1 MQELLEQTLTSTSSS
16 WLLAHIGNTPLLRLY
31 RVASDIP
38 LGVQV
43 YAKAEHFNPG
53 GSVKDRAALK
63 MILDAKRNGQMG
75 PGKKLLDAT
84 SGNTG
89 IAYAMIGAA
98 WGIPVTVCLPR
109 NASPERKRILRSYGA
124 EIIETDS
131 DGTTDSAQRFAR
143 DLVAK
148 FPRRYVYL
156 DQYNNQSNWRA
167 HYEGTGLEIWR
178 QTKGR
183 ITHFITGIGTTG
195 TFIGTSRRLKG
206 FKPEVKTI
214 SVQPESPLHGIEGLK
229 HLPTAIVPGIYDP
242 RLADDELTVSTED
255 AQEMT
260 ARLSSEEGLLVG
272 TSSGANV
279 FAALRLARTAAP
291 GSVIVTILCDSGDRY
306 LSDRDHKR

>member
-1 MQELLEQTLTSTSSS
+1 MQELLEESLIDSSS
-16 WLLAHIGNTPLLRLY
+16 GWLLSHIGNTPLLRLR
-31 RVASDIP
+31 RVAADIP
-38 LGVQV
+38 WGVEV

-53 GSVKDRAALK
+53 GSVKDRAALS
-63 MILDAKRNGQMG
+63 MILQAKRNGELR
-75 PGKKLLDAT
+75 PGKKVLDAT

-98 WGIPVTVCLPR
+98 WEIPVTVCLPN
-109 NASPERKRILRSYGA
+109 NASPERKRILRSFGA

-131 DGTTDSAQRFAR
+131 NGTTDSAQRFAR
-143 DLVAK
+143 ELEQK
-148 FPRRYVYL
+148 FPRTYVYL
-156 DQYNNQSNWRA
+156 DQYNNQANWRA
-167 HYEGTGLEIWR
+167 HYDGTAPEIWK
-178 QTKGR
+178 QTRGR

-195 TFIGTSRRLKG
+195 TFVGTSRRLKQV
-206 FKPEVKTI
+206 KPQLKAI

-242 RLADDELTVSTED
+242 QMADEEVTVSTEE
-255 AQEMT
+255 AQEMK

-279 FAALRLARTAAP
+279 FAAVRLAKAMPP

-306 LSDRDHKR
+306 LSDRV

>member
-1 MQELLEQTLTSTSSS
+1 MQELLEESLIDSSS
-16 WLLAHIGNTPLLRLY
+16 GWLLSHIGNTPLLRLR
-31 RVASDIP
+31 RVAADIP
-38 LGVQV
+38 WGVEV

-53 GSVKDRAALK
+53 GSVKDRAALS
-63 MILDAKRNGQMG
+63 MILQAKRNGELR
-75 PGKKLLDAT
+75 PGKKVLDAT

-98 WGIPVTVCLPR
+98 WEIPVTVCLPN
-109 NASPERKRILRSYGA
+109 NASPERKRILRSFGA

-131 DGTTDSAQRFAR
+131 NGTTDSAQRFAR
-143 DLVAK
+143 ELVQK
-148 FPRRYVYL
+148 FPRTYVYL
-156 DQYNNQSNWRA
+156 DQYNNQANWRA
-167 HYEGTGLEIWR
+167 HYDGTAPEIWK
-178 QTKGR
+178 QTRGR

-195 TFIGTSRRLKG
+195 TFVGTSRRLKQV
-206 FKPEVKTI
+206 KPQLKAI

-242 RLADDELTVSTED
+242 QMADEEVTVSTEE
-255 AQEMT
+255 AQEMK

-279 FAALRLARTAAP
+279 FAAVRLAKAMPP

-306 LSDRDHKR
+306 LSDRV